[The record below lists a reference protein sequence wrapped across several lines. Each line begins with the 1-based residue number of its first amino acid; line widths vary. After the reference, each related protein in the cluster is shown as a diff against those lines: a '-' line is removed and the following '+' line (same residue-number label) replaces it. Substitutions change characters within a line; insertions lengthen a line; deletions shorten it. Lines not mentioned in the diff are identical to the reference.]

1 MFGRGRTDFLPRE
14 STKKKPWKICSFFAL
29 FVILCGYT
37 NFKTALTDQSPPKMA
52 KRQRLTHDQAVFA
65 CVLLAG
71 LPGVAMALWLLW
83 SNDVTLTVQCLIS
96 LVVVGCWLGFAAI
109 ARQRVVRPLQ
119 TMANL
124 LMALRE
130 GDYSS
135 RARGARNDNPL
146 GDLLAEI
153 NALGSLLQT
162 QRRGAI
168 EATALLRTVMEEI
181 DVAIFAFDQNRTL
194 RLVNRAG
201 QKLLDQPV
209 ERILG
214 CPAGAIGL
222 AECLEGEAGRVLGPT
237 TFPGAQGRWG
247 LRRTP
252 FREDGLPHQLVVIT
266 DLSQALREEELKAWQ
281 SLVRVLGHELNN
293 SLAPIKSIAGSLGAG
308 LRREPRAADW
318 EEDMRVGLDI
328 IAARAE
334 SLARF
339 LEAYARLA
347 RLPPPVLAPYDLPAL
362 LQRVVALETRLPV
375 ILRDGP
381 PLTLHGDA
389 AQIEQAL
396 INLVKNAVE
405 AALEQRSAGR
415 SDAGVRLSWQPASGA
430 IEIRIEDDGPG
441 VAQTANLFVPFF
453 TTKPEGSGIGL
464 VLCRQIAENHGGSL
478 ELRNRDHASGCIAV
492 LRLPLAD
499 KSMG

>member
-1 MFGRGRTDFLPRE
+1 
-14 STKKKPWKICSFFAL
+14 
-29 FVILCGYT
+29 
-37 NFKTALTDQSPPKMA
+37 MA
-52 KRQRLTHDQAVFA
+52 KRKRLTHDQAIFA

-71 LPGVAMALWLLW
+71 LPAVAMAMWYLWR
-83 SNDVTLTVQCLIS
+83 SDGTLIVQCLVS
-96 LVVVGCWLGFAAI
+96 LLVVGCWLGFAAI
-109 ARQRVVRPLQ
+109 ARQRVGRPLQ

-130 GDYSS
+130 GDYSF
-135 RARGARNDNPL
+135 RAHNVRDDNPL
-146 GDLLAEI
+146 GDLMAEI
-153 NALGSLLQT
+153 NTLGSVLQS

-168 EATALLRTVMEEI
+168 EATTLLRTVMEEI
-181 DVAIFAFDQNRTL
+181 DVAIFAFDDNRTL

-201 QKLLDQPV
+201 QKLLAQPV

-214 CPAGAIGL
+214 YPAGAIGL
-222 AECLEGEAGRVLGPT
+222 AECLGGEASRVLDT
-237 TFPGAQGRWG
+237 MVFPGAKGRWG
-247 LRRTP
+247 LRRTQ
-252 FREDGLPHQLVVIT
+252 FREGGLPHQLVVIT

-293 SLAPIKSIAGSLGAG
+293 SLAPIKSIAGSLGDG
-308 LRREPRAADW
+308 LRREPRPADW
-318 EEDMRVGLDI
+318 EEDMRTGLDI

-339 LEAYARLA
+339 LEAYSRLA
-347 RLPPPVLAPYDLPAL
+347 RLPPPVFALYDLPAL
-362 LQRVVALETRLPV
+362 VRRVMALEKRLPV
-375 ILRDGP
+375 SVPDGP
-381 PLTLHGDA
+381 PVTLCGDA

-405 AALEQRSAGR
+405 AALEQRAAGR
-415 SDAGVRLSWQPASGA
+415 NDAGVRLGWKLAGGA

-441 VAQTANLFVPFF
+441 VAQATNLFVPFF
-453 TTKPEGSGIGL
+453 TTKTEGSGIGL

-478 ELRNRDHASGCIAV
+478 ELRNRDRTSGCIAV

-499 KSMG
+499 KSTA